1 VQILVKLKLGNKK
14 CKRIINL
21 PPKKRTSIGT
31 IIKIIKNIR
40 TDSDANFSNEILRES
55 ERSLKN

>member
-31 IIKIIKNIR
+31 IIKNIR
-40 TDSDANFSNEILRES
+40 TDSDANFSSEILRES